1 MADELTPTGSDDPD
15 YAAHLETYEGF
26 IKGIVMAC
34 LAAAFVMVSAETG
47 EPLEGVMVALVMFG
61 FGKSA
66 AVFLG
71 FLGMVAGMVAIGIDV
86 MSARGGW
93 LFSVATLVLFVL
105 VTAINIS

>member
-1 MADELTPTGSDDPD
+1 MADELTPAGREDPD
-15 YAAHLETYEGF
+15 YAAHLATYEGF
-26 IKGIVMAC
+26 IKGGVMAC
-34 LAAAFVMVSAETG
+34 LATAFV
-47 EPLEGVMVALVMFG
+47 LVALVMFG

-93 LFSVATLVLFVL
+93 LFSIATLVLFVL
-105 VTAINIS
+105 ITALNIS